1 MKHIKKYILF
11 AIMVAF
17 WPLPLNAESF
27 ENGVGLSSWKI
38 DRGSL
43 ELSEAH
49 AKLGKSAMKIVWQGG
64 AVLKTGLTEDLEK
77 AAKSRNGGIELWIYN
92 EIPAAVPATVR
103 LVGKEGEQLGT
114 MSYRLDFKGWR
125 CLWAR
130 FADEMGYDRK
140 AGKIAGV
147 EFAFPE
153 TDGGCTY
160 FDMLDFTPKI
170 NWQIMSNSQ
179 YDIVRTDFSLVMDF
193 IGYSNAVADEENII
207 EASDEEIGLIQKRV
221 RDWYLGAGL
230 HADNAFVKARIAEEK
245 RFIHEGLKRAEGLTP
260 GRALF
265 PMYVPD
271 SIEGEKV
278 QKFREINEHILLPLA
293 LDYCKNGNEASLKR
307 VFEIYDWYNDQGWA
321 DGSAM
326 GTLTFEKLRST
337 GYYHSY
343 ALLNGLLPEDVAAR
357 EAATMDWYSI
367 FGMCRRIEEY
377 KGEVADNLRATALA
391 KLAYALSLRD
401 TGRIQTAMSAFT
413 KYMNSALGLAPGYYG
428 TFKKD
433 YSGYHHRGAYNSAYY
448 PHALYAGA
456 LIAYLLHGT
465 PYALDDG
472 TLDNIKSGLL
482 TFAFFCTGNDTPS
495 GTCGR
500 FPKGTGVLA
509 ELIPAFAYA
518 ALSYDRPDSRLLA
531 SMTTILQDDRVRKA
545 FDKYV
550 KTVNST
556 LAYTSSV
563 GEMELVAEAMKV
575 GASMTAE
582 SPEGHVFLPYSG
594 LLVEK
599 DSRFHFNLKGYSAYI
614 WDFES
619 SASENLY
626 GRYLSYGQIEYAD
639 NRTGRRSFNPA
650 NKNFDWNY
658 ISGTTS
664 KVLPYKELEGKGGA
678 FAGHRNFSDETFLAG
693 VDGCDGAS
701 MFSVKLHDI
710 NYDPSLRADKSVF
723 FFDDFAICLGSA
735 ICSSDT
741 EHKMVT
747 TLFQSFDGE
756 ARHAEKTGL
765 CTDGSLY
772 YAVKSG
778 RLVYENTG
786 DDYARA
792 YIDHGNGPA
801 GASYEY
807 YIVKSDKKR
816 AMQLLGKKSPVK
828 VLRQDDKAHIVSYGK
843 YVSAAIFDA
852 GEKFTDC
859 LVAEVSLPMA
869 YVLENCSGSIA
880 LHFCEP
886 DMRRGTK
893 RHHMGELTMEDVLAE
908 ELPAKMTIILNG
920 LFDVEETTAG
930 HKASGAVSNYEPC
943 MPEVE
948 YADGKT
954 IVTMTTV
961 RADNHS
967 LRLTR
972 IKRSQN

>member
-1 MKHIKKYILF
+1 MKSINKLLS
-11 AIMVAF
+11 AVALTLC
-17 WPLPLNAESF
+17 PLLLKAESF
-27 ENGVGLSSWKI
+27 EKGCELASWKI
-38 DRGSL
+38 DNGSL

-49 AKLGKSAMKIVWQGG
+49 AKLGKNALRIAWKGG
-64 AVLKTGLTEDLEK
+64 AVVKFCSAEDLEK

-92 EIPAAVPATVR
+92 EIPAELPATVR
-103 LVGKEGEQLGT
+103 LVGKDGKQLGA
-114 MSYRLDFKGWR
+114 MAYRLDFTGWR

-147 EFAFPE
+147 EFVFPE
-153 TDGGCTY
+153 TVDGCTY
-160 FDMLDFTPKI
+160 FDMLNFTPKV
-170 NWQIMSNSQ
+170 NWQIMSNAQ

-193 IGYSNAVADEENII
+193 IGYRNAVPEAENVIA
-207 EASDEEIGLIQKRV
+207 ASDDDIKLIQKRM

-230 HADNAFVKARIAEEK
+230 HADNAFVKARTAAEK
-245 RFIHEGLKRAEGLTP
+245 RFIREGVKRAEALTP

-271 SIEGEKV
+271 RIEGEKV
-278 QKFREINEHILLPLA
+278 QKFREINEYILLPLA

-343 ALLNGLLPEDVAAR
+343 ALLNGLLPEETAAR
-357 EAATMDWYSI
+357 EAATMSWYSI
-367 FGMCRRIEEY
+367 FGMCNRIEPY

-401 TGRIQTAMSAFT
+401 SGERQAAMSAFT
-413 KYMNSALGLAPGYYG
+413 KYMDSALGLASGYYG

-433 YSGYHHRGAYNSAYY
+433 YSGYHHRGPYNSAYY

-465 PYALDDG
+465 PYALDAEV
-472 TLDNIKSGLL
+472 LDNIRNGLL
-482 TFAFFCTGNDTPS
+482 AFAFICAGNDTPA

-509 ELIPAFAYA
+509 ELLPAFAYA
-518 ALSYDRPDSRLLA
+518 ALSYDEPDAQLL
-531 SMTTILQDDRVRKA
+531 TTMANVLKDDGVREA

-550 KTVNST
+550 RDVNSI

-563 GEMELVAEAMKV
+563 GEMELVAEAMKDT
-575 GASMTAE
+575 ASLSAE
-582 SPEGHVFLPYSG
+582 TPVGHVFMPYSG

-599 DSRFHFNLKGYSAYI
+599 DERFHFNLKGYSAYI

-626 GRYLSYGQIEYAD
+626 GRYLSYGQIEYID
-639 NRTGRRSFNPA
+639 SKTGRRSFNPA
-650 NKNFDWNY
+650 DKDFDWNY
-658 ISGTTS
+658 IPGTTS
-664 KVLPYKELEGKGGA
+664 KVLLYKELEGKGGA

-693 VDGCDGAS
+693 VDGCDEAS
-701 MFSVKLHDI
+701 MFSVRLHDI

-723 FFDDFAICLGSA
+723 FFDDFAICLGSG

-747 TLFQSFDGE
+747 TLFQSFDRE
-756 ARHAEKTGL
+756 ARRADKTGL

-778 RLVYENTG
+778 RLVYENAGNNYT
-786 DDYARA
+786 RA
-792 YIDHGNGPA
+792 YIDHGNSPA
-801 GASYEY
+801 GAAYEY
-807 YIVKSDKKR
+807 YIVKSGKKR
-816 AMQLLGKKSPVK
+816 AKQLLGRKSPVK
-828 VLRQDDKAHIVSYGK
+828 VLRQDGKAHIVSYGN
-843 YVSAAIFDA
+843 YVSAAVFAA
-852 GEKFTDC
+852 GEKLTDC
-859 LVAEVSLPMA
+859 LVSEVSLPMA
-869 YVLENCSGSIA
+869 YVLENGSESSV

-893 RHHMGELTMEDVLAE
+893 RHHMGELTMEDVLAD
-908 ELPAKMTIILNG
+908 ELPAKMEITLNG
-920 LFDVEETTAG
+920 LFEVEEITAG
-930 HKASGAVSNYEPC
+930 HKASGAVNNSGPC
-943 MPEVE
+943 RPEVR
-948 YADGKT
+948 YSDGRT
-954 IVTMTTV
+954 IVTVTTV
-961 RADNHS
+961 RAGNHS

-972 IKRSQN
+972 K